1 MAKWEPAAFSPAEAH
16 NRDPDPSLR
25 DDDSSD
31 SAAGADSFA
40 DAPADSPDEV
50 VAADSPDEVGTA
62 DSPDEVGTADS
73 PDEVGTADSSAEAAA
88 DSPDEVGTADS
99 LDEVLAEAAAD
110 SPDSAA
116 EVAPDSPDG
125 SPDVDSPSEEAA
137 DSTADSPDGA
147 DDSPA
152 GDSTADSPDGA
163 DDSPAGDSTADSP
176 DGGSTADSP
185 DGADD
190 SPAGDST
197 ADSPDGAAAP
207 AGDSTADSPDGAA
220 APSRRRRRGRKKARR
235 SWPERIL
242 LTAVIIVVLA
252 IVGMGVGYGYVKYR
266 FDQVTKVA
274 VKHLKVAAVGQPFN
288 MLVIGSDSRAND
300 NSSDVAHLG
309 PTTGGQRSDVVK
321 IVHVDPATGQIRVL
335 SIPRDTVVTV
345 AGDTSQIGQYNRI
358 NSTYD
363 TGPDQLVQTIEA
375 NFGIP
380 ISHVVQVNFEGFR
393 GAVDAIGG
401 INLNFPVPAKDDY
414 TGLNITQAG
423 CQHLNGGYSLA
434 VARSRHYQYFEN
446 GYWQTDGT
454 SDFGRIQRQ
463 NAFLKALIT
472 QAESRYNPLTLN
484 AFIGAVVQG
493 VTIDNTFTTAGLIDL
508 AREFHAFSSSSLAT
522 ATLPTYSDLN
532 SSTFAGLGDV
542 LYVQQ
547 PDTQQAITQFLGQPP
562 ETATTPPP
570 DPDGNPTTVPTTIAA
585 TGTTAPGQT
594 TTPASSTTTTTIPN
608 FDPTPC

>member
-1 MAKWEPAAFSPAEAH
+1 MTRRSRRRGGAHSAPRRRGRDSVGPGHATTRSGPDEAVPEGESVETLAEVESGDAILDGEAEGELEGEVDSDAEGESAGPVAEKRQREPLAVADLEGAIAKTGATAPAGQEEPEAVSPLDATASDPTQ
-16 NRDPDPSLR
+16 RD
-25 DDDSSD
+25 
-31 SAAGADSFA
+31 
-40 DAPADSPDEV
+40 ADSPDEPDEPDADERDADERDRRDADSQDEGDV
-50 VAADSPDEVGTA
+50 DSPDE
-62 DSPDEVGTADS
+62 
-73 PDEVGTADSSAEAAA
+73 
-88 DSPDEVGTADS
+88 
-99 LDEVLAEAAAD
+99 
-110 SPDSAA
+110 
-116 EVAPDSPDG
+116 
-125 SPDVDSPSEEAA
+125 
-137 DSTADSPDGA
+137 GA
-147 DDSPA
+147 TEDDSDDEPPA
-152 GDSTADSPDGA
+152 TPPFTGSLSTEPG
-163 DDSPAGDSTADSP
+163 
-176 DGGSTADSP
+176 
-185 DGADD
+185 
-190 SPAGDST
+190 
-197 ADSPDGAAAP
+197 
-207 AGDSTADSPDGAA
+207 
-220 APSRRRRRGRKKARR
+220 RRRRRVKKKARR

-242 LTAVIIVVLA
+242 LTAVIVVVLA
-252 IVGMGVGYGYVKYR
+252 LIGMGVGYGYVKFR

-288 MLVIGSDSRAND
+288 MLVIGSDSRALD
-300 NSSDVAHLG
+300 SPSDAAHLG
-309 PTTGGQRSDVVK
+309 VTTAGQRSDVVK

-345 AGDTSQIGQYNRI
+345 AGDTSQVGQYNRI

-375 NFGIP
+375 DFGIP
-380 ISHVVQVNFEGFR
+380 ISHVVQVNFAGFR

-414 TGLNITQAG
+414 TGLNITQTG

-434 VARSRHYQYFEN
+434 VARSRHYQYYQD

-508 AREFHAFSSSSLAT
+508 AREFHSFSSSSLAT

-532 SSTFAGLGDV
+532 SSAFVDLGDV

-547 PDTQQAITQFLGQPP
+547 PDALQTITQFLGQPP
-562 ETATTPPP
+562 ETASTPPP
-570 DPDGNPTTVPTTIAA
+570 DPDGNPTTVPTTLPA

-594 TTPASSTTTTTIPN
+594 TTPASSTTTTTVPN

>member
-1 MAKWEPAAFSPAEAH
+1 MATQAAAMADEVSADPA
-16 NRDPDPSLR
+16 D
-25 DDDSSD
+25 
-31 SAAGADSFA
+31 
-40 DAPADSPDEV
+40 PADSPDEV
-50 VAADSPDEVGTA
+50 EEPEEPDEVAEIEEVAEVDEATDVDDRPDSGAEVDSPNAAEAGSDADSPDR
-62 DSPDEVGTADS
+62 DEVAAGEGSDHEPPTGA
-73 PDEVGTADSSAEAAA
+73 SSVPAAPGA
-88 DSPDEVGTADS
+88 
-99 LDEVLAEAAAD
+99 
-110 SPDSAA
+110 
-116 EVAPDSPDG
+116 G
-125 SPDVDSPSEEAA
+125 SP
-137 DSTADSPDGA
+137 
-147 DDSPA
+147 
-152 GDSTADSPDGA
+152 
-163 DDSPAGDSTADSP
+163 
-176 DGGSTADSP
+176 
-185 DGADD
+185 
-190 SPAGDST
+190 
-197 ADSPDGAAAP
+197 
-207 AGDSTADSPDGAA
+207 
-220 APSRRRRRGRKKARR
+220 RRRWRRKKRARR
-235 SWPERIL
+235 TWPERIL
-242 LTAVIIVVLA
+242 LAAVIVVVLA

-300 NSSDVAHLG
+300 SSSDVAHLG

-358 NSTYD
+358 NSTYN

-375 NFGIP
+375 DFGIP

-434 VARSRHYQYFEN
+434 VARSRHYQYFQD

-463 NAFLKALIT
+463 NAFMKALIT
-472 QAESRYNPLTLN
+472 QAESRYNPLTIN

-508 AREFHAFSSSSLAT
+508 AQEFHAFSSSSLAT

-532 SSTFAGLGDV
+532 SSTFADLGDV

-547 PDTQQAITQFLGQPP
+547 PDAQETITQFLGQPP
-562 ETATTPPP
+562 ETASTPPP
-570 DPDGNPTTVPTTIAA
+570 DPDGNPTTVPTTVPA

-594 TTPASSTTTTTIPN
+594 TTPASSTTTTTLPN